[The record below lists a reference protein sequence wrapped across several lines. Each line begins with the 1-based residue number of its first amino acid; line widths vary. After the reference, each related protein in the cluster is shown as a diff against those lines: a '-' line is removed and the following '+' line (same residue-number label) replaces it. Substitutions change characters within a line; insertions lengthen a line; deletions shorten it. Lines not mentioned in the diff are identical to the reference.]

1 MTKRE
6 ITELLKTKFEGVGE
20 SKLVRIAEKIHKTN
34 GATDEEATEAIEG
47 VTLDQLLES
56 YGDSR
61 ATEAAQTAIA
71 NYEKKHGLK
80 DGKRADTHETQATG
94 QEEDGATDTTTTKT
108 EETKSDDTPAWAKA
122 LIEQNKALTERLNR
136 MEGEK
141 TRATRKEQLNGITG
155 QLPAELRKAYDRIAV
170 DTLTEDEFSAL
181 KEEIATEVS
190 GINRQLKASGA
201 VFTAPAKTDG
211 EAKETLSKKEADT
224 FLHAMNLTP
233 TKKD

>member
-1 MTKRE
+1 MRE
-6 ITELLKTKFEGVGE
+6 KILTALQTKFQGVDAKTLG
-20 SKLVRIAEKIHKTN
+20 RIADKLAKTTT
-34 GATDEEATEAIEG
+34 AEADIQTAVDG
-47 VTLDQLLES
+47 VTFQQVMES
-56 YGDSR
+56 YGDAR
-61 ATEAAQTAIA
+61 VTDAQKTAVE

-80 DGKRADTHETQATG
+80 DGKRADTQETQAPG

-108 EETKSDDTPAWAKA
+108 EETKSDDTAPAWAKA

-141 TRATRKEQLNGITG
+141 TRATRKEQMNGITG

-211 EAKETLSKKEADT
+211 EAKETLSKKEADA